1 VLKIRPEQWEK
12 FRNVMTAE
20 LPDKILADYR
30 ERGLEATREE
40 ATGDLLILDKR
51 GKRSRL
57 RFNEHGLPLEWTSAA
72 GSVFHYD
79 HDQRSRLTAVTYPD
93 GQRSEIGYDNADRP
107 VELRR
112 PGRFS
117 YHFGYD
123 GHGRLRSV
131 RHPDGSAH
139 ELNYDI
145 HGNVTKSTNRNNAAT
160 EYVRDDAGRL
170 RAIVDPLG
178 RRTEFRL
185 NEEGA
190 LAAVAFADGTTEQ
203 YASHA
208 ESGAATL
215 TLRDGTD
222 VVHLL
227 TPEGKLAGT
236 VWPDSLVAIET
247 DDAGNPVAVMT
258 ETGSTEFVCD
268 ANGNV
273 IAESGEG
280 KTAFEYDPDGRPI
293 ALTSDSGRIEYAY
306 DDDGYL
312 AAIVDWDGRRHRI
325 ESGYSGQIQEI
336 AYANGMV
343 ETRDPDKV
351 GIFSH
356 AVVKDPR
363 GLRISEQKYEWN
375 ECERLTTWEDVS
387 PASLRRGATLS
398 YDPEG
403 HVLEERDPVHAGLL
417 ARYEYDAAGNL
428 VNDNGV
434 PVAFGAMD
442 QPVRYGA
449 AAVTHDALGQMT
461 SLPGWLGEIRCQ
473 FASNGVLRRTEC
485 AGRVLTYEY
494 DSLGRRIGKT
504 DGAARWRF
512 GWAGVQLLWEEYQ
525 SSPEAKP
532 VRRDY
537 LFFPDGV
544 IPFAFREGGRAYYL
558 QTDTRGAVIRAFDES
573 GAVVWSAVYDAF
585 GKAEILVEKIRQP
598 LRLAGHYF
606 DEETGLHYNCVRYY
620 SPLIK
625 SYLSRDPRWM
635 EPEATNYSYARN
647 DPWNRIDPHGTLAP
661 LVVVGL
667 LAGGAAIGAIA
678 GFAVSKAMGTD
689 PVAGTIGGAI
699 GGLGAFFG
707 PVAGAVSGFFGG
719 VADSLITQYRAG
731 GPMCISC
738 ALAEGA
744 MGAVAGA
751 LFSGA
756 LSVLGKALR
765 PVVGPVVRRIGS
777 AIASK
782 AGAAAKS
789 IVNWVRTQVKPA
801 VRRAYDR
808 LRGVRPKGP
817 KGSHGPPVPRGAA
830 DEFGTHVGHSS
841 GRPFF
846 PDEVGIPIK
855 PRSIEGVEITPDGL
869 AEVERHLSRFGPDE
883 TNRKMMERLRE
894 IAAGN
899 RAPTDADKYFYTH
912 ELREFERYKA
922 LGWADGVP
930 DDPDA
935 AHRLWNN
942 THTATLEEYGI
953 KDADLFPDDLGL

>member
-1 VLKIRPEQWEK
+1 MLKIRQEQWDA
-12 FRNVMTAE
+12 FRTVMTAD

-30 ERGLEATREE
+30 ARGLAATREE
-40 ATGDLLILDKR
+40 QTGDLLIADKR

-57 RFNEHGLPLEWTSAA
+57 RFDEQGLPLHWTSP
-72 GSVFHYD
+72 GGTVFHYE
-79 HDQRSRLTAVTYPD
+79 HDKRGRLTAVTYPD
-93 GQRSEIGYDNADRP
+93 GQRSEISYDNADRP

-123 GHGRLRSV
+123 GYGRLTSV
-131 RHPDGSAH
+131 RHPDGSNH
-139 ELNYDI
+139 QLEYDAR
-145 HGNVTKSTNRNNAAT
+145 GNLTKSTNRNRAAT
-160 EYVRDDAGRL
+160 EYLRDEQGRL
-170 RAIVDPLG
+170 RTIVDPLG

-185 NEEGA
+185 DPEGA
-190 LAAVAFADGTTEQ
+190 LEAVAFPDGTAEQ
-203 YASHA
+203 YAFHP
-208 ESGAATL
+208 ETGAATL
-215 TLRDGTD
+215 TLRDGTE

-227 TPEGKLAGT
+227 TQDGKLAGA
-236 VWPDSLVAIET
+236 VWPDSLIAVET
-247 DDAGNPVAVMT
+247 DEAGHPVAVMT

-268 ANGNV
+268 DNGNV
-273 IAESGEG
+273 VKESGAA
-280 KTAFEYDPDGRPI
+280 KVAFEHDPDGRPLSI
-293 ALTSDSGRIEYAY
+293 TSDSGRIEYEY

-312 AAIVDWDGRRHRI
+312 AAIVDWEGRRHQI
-325 ESGYSGQIQEI
+325 QSGYNGQLEEI
-336 AYANGMV
+336 GYANGMV
-343 ETRDPDKV
+343 ESRTPDKV
-351 GIFSH
+351 GIFSQ

-375 ECERLTTWEDVS
+375 DCERLTSWEDVS

-428 VNDNGV
+428 VNDNGA

-442 QPVRYGA
+442 QPVRHGA
-449 AAVTHDALGQMT
+449 DAVTYDALGQMT

-494 DSLGRRIGKT
+494 DSLGRRVGKT
-504 DGAARWRF
+504 DGVARWRY
-512 GWAGVQLLWEEYQ
+512 GWAGVQLLWEEFQ
-525 SSPEAKP
+525 SSPEARP

-544 IPFAFREGGRAYYL
+544 IPFAFRESGRTYYL
-558 QTDTRGAVIRAFDES
+558 QTDPRGAVIRAFDES

-625 SYLSRDPRWM
+625 SYLSRDPRWN

-647 DPWNRIDPHGTLAP
+647 DPWNRVDPHGTLAP

-699 GGLGAFFG
+699 GGLGTFFG

-719 VADSLITQYRAG
+719 VAESLISQYRAG

-756 LSVLGKALR
+756 MSVLGKALR
-765 PVVGPVVRRIGS
+765 PVVGPFLRRIGS

-782 AGAAAKS
+782 AGAAARA
-789 IVNWVRTQVKPA
+789 IGNWAKTVAKPA
-801 VRRAYDR
+801 LRKAYGKLKGAWKKQTGRLKKWAEKQITKLRHPNGLIHDGQQGKHIPGHKNFIPGKSELTHPDPQGLLDR
-808 LRGVRPKGP
+808 FGGTGVKRGTKETVDFKEPIGTWVSPDGSQRLTTTRGTIHYDSKGNAHIVP
-817 KGSHGPPVPRGAA
+817 SHPTGVGPP
-830 DEFGTHVGHSS
+830 
-841 GRPFF
+841 
-846 PDEVGIPIK
+846 
-855 PRSIEGVEITPDGL
+855 
-869 AEVERHLSRFGPDE
+869 
-883 TNRKMMERLRE
+883 
-894 IAAGN
+894 
-899 RAPTDADKYFYTH
+899 
-912 ELREFERYKA
+912 
-922 LGWADGVP
+922 
-930 DDPDA
+930 
-935 AHRLWNN
+935 
-942 THTATLEEYGI
+942 
-953 KDADLFPDDLGL
+953 